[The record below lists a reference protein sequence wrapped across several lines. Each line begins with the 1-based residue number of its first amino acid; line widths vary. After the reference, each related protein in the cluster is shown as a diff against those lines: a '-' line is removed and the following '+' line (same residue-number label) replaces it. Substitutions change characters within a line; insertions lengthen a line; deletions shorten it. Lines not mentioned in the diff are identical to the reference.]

1 MDKQRLLAGLQGED
15 RALAARVL
23 DLAGMALDKAEPV
36 ATDFLNPGE
45 KKLLQDLLHFAEEI
59 KVMVFGGY
67 HQAERVRLVL
77 LPAFFLPEAVSPPL
91 AYLEVKGK
99 SKKDFQP
106 NHRDLL
112 GSLTG
117 LGIKRGKI
125 GDILP
130 VDGGAQVIL
139 AKEIEEYV
147 LTHLSQVGAV
157 PVEVAPIDPE
167 QLNVQPQRVK
177 EVTTTVASLRLDAVA
192 GAGFGVSRTKMARE
206 IKAERVKVN
215 WKVVSAPDYQVGLA
229 DTISIRGRGRVV
241 VSEIKGKT
249 KKGRQ
254 SLVLQ
259 RQQ

>member
-1 MDKQRLLAGLQGED
+1 MEKQRLLAHLQGKD
-15 RALAARVL
+15 RVLAARVL
-23 DLAGMALDKAEPV
+23 DLAESALTKAEPAV
-36 ATDFLNPGE
+36 TDFLNPRE
-45 KKLLQDLLHFAEEI
+45 KDLLLDLLHYLPEV

-77 LPAFFLPEAVSPPL
+77 TPAFFLPEAVTPPL
-91 AYLEVKGK
+91 AYLEIKNKNGLHPAHSDV
-99 SKKDFQP
+99 
-106 NHRDLL
+106 L

-117 LGIKRGKI
+117 LGIKREKI

-130 VDGGAQVIL
+130 ADGGVQIIL
-139 AKEIEEYV
+139 AHEVGEYV
-147 LTHLSQVGAV
+147 LNHLSRVGAA
-157 PVEVAPIDPE
+157 PVEVTPVDPE

-177 EVTTTVASLRLDAVA
+177 ELKTTVASLRLDAVA
-192 GAGFGVSRTKMARE
+192 GSGFGVSRTKMARE

-229 DTISIRGRGRVV
+229 DTISMRGRGRVV

-249 KKGRQ
+249 KKGRL

-259 RQQ
+259 RLH

>member
-1 MDKQRLLAGLQGED
+1 M
-15 RALAARVL
+15 AARVL
-23 DLAGMALDKAEPV
+23 DLAGTALEKAEPV
-36 ATDFLNPGE
+36 ATDFLNPEE
-45 KKLLQDLLHFAEEI
+45 KKLLLDLLRFVGEI
-59 KVMVFGGY
+59 KVMAFGGY

-77 LPAFFLPEAVSPPL
+77 MPAFFLPEAVTPPL
-91 AYLEVKGK
+91 AYLEIK
-99 SKKDFQP
+99 STGKKDFRP
-106 NHRDLL
+106 AHRDLL

-130 VDGGAQVIL
+130 ADGGAQVIV
-139 AKEIEEYV
+139 AKEIEEYI
-147 LTHLSQVGAV
+147 LTNLRHVGAV
-157 PVEVAPIDPE
+157 PVEVAPVDPE
-167 QLNVQPQRVK
+167 QLNVRPQRVK
-177 EVTTTVASLRLDAVA
+177 EVKTTVASLRLDAVA

-215 WKVVSAPDYQVGLA
+215 WKVVSAPDYQVDLG

-249 KKGRQ
+249 KKGRL

-259 RQQ
+259 RLQ

>member
-1 MDKQRLLAGLQGED
+1 M
-15 RALAARVL
+15 AARVL
-23 DLAGMALDKAEPV
+23 DLAETALKKAEPV

-45 KKLLQDLLHFAEEI
+45 KKLLLDLLHYVGEI

-77 LPAFFLPEAVSPPL
+77 MPVFFLPEAVTFPL
-91 AYLEVKGK
+91 AYLEVKSG
-99 SKKDFQP
+99 KDFRP
-106 NHRDLL
+106 AHGDLL

-130 VDGGAQVIL
+130 FDGGAHIIL
-139 AKEIEEYV
+139 AKEVEEYV
-147 LTHLSQVGAV
+147 LSHLNRVGAV

-167 QLNVQPQRVK
+167 QLNVRPQRVK
-177 EVTTTVASLRLDAVA
+177 EVKTTVASLRLDAVA

-215 WKVVSAPDYQVGLA
+215 WKVVSAPDYQVGLG

-249 KKGRQ
+249 KKGRL

-259 RQQ
+259 RLQ

>member
-91 AYLEVKGK
+91 AYLEVKGN

-117 LGIKRGKI
+117 LGIKREKI

-139 AKEIEEYV
+139 AKEIEEYA
-147 LTHLSQVGAV
+147 LTHLSRVGTV
-157 PVEVAPIDPE
+157 RWRWPVDPS
-167 QLNVQPQRVK
+167 NWNIQPQRVK
-177 EVTTTVASLRLDAVA
+177 EVTPWLPYAWMPWPEPVL
-192 GAGFGVSRTKMARE
+192 GFPAQKWRE

-215 WKVVSAPDYQVGLA
+215 WKIVPAPITRWA
-229 DTISIRGRGRVV
+229 WDTISIRGRDG
-241 VSEIKGKT
+241 
-249 KKGRQ
+249 
-254 SLVLQ
+254 
-259 RQQ
+259 

>member
-1 MDKQRLLAGLQGED
+1 MNRG
-15 RALAARVL
+15 
-23 DLAGMALDKAEPV
+23 
-36 ATDFLNPGE
+36 
-45 KKLLQDLLHFAEEI
+45 LLQDLLHFAEEI

-117 LGIKRGKI
+117 LGIKREKI

-192 GAGFGVSRTKMARE
+192 GAGFGVSRKNGAGDQGGKSQSQLEDCLRPRLPGGLRGYHFYQGKRTGSS
-206 IKAERVKVN
+206 ER
-215 WKVVSAPDYQVGLA
+215 D
-229 DTISIRGRGRVV
+229 
-241 VSEIKGKT
+241 
-249 KKGRQ
+249 
-254 SLVLQ
+254 
-259 RQQ
+259 

>member
-1 MDKQRLLAGLQGED
+1 M
-15 RALAARVL
+15 AARVL
-23 DLAGMALDKAEPV
+23 DLAETALERAEPV
-36 ATDFLNPGE
+36 ATDFLNPAE
-45 KKLLQDLLHFAEEI
+45 KKLLFDLLHYVGEI
-59 KVMVFGGY
+59 KVMAFGGY

-77 LPAFFLPEAVSPPL
+77 LPAFFLPEAVTPPL
-91 AYLEVKGK
+91 AYLEVKCQ
-99 SKKDFQP
+99 SKDFRP
-106 NHRDLL
+106 AHSNLL

-130 VDGGAQVIL
+130 ADSGAQVII
-139 AKEIEEYV
+139 AKEIEDYV
-147 LTHLSQVGAV
+147 LTHLNRVGAV
-157 PVEVAPIDPE
+157 PVAVAPIDPE

-177 EVTTTVASLRLDAVA
+177 EVATTVASLRLDAVA

-215 WKVVSAPDYQVGLA
+215 WKVVTAPDYQVGLG

-249 KKGRQ
+249 KKGRL

-259 RQQ
+259 RLQ